1 MKIALAAAM
10 AFLSW
15 TAPALAQ
22 SAIPALPK
30 EMMGIWGFEDAES
43 CTKASDTQM
52 TARSREVEFFASA
65 YQLKKI
71 WRHADGTV
79 KATAMTSEEGEE
91 GRRRGTIQLK
101 LMSRDKLSVKT
112 GRDEPMIYLRCK
124 G

>member
-1 MKIALAAAM
+1 MRTFLAAAGL
-10 AFLSW
+10 LSLS
-15 TAPALAQ
+15 THVLAQ
-22 SAIPALPK
+22 PTIPSLPK

-43 CTKASDTQM
+43 CAKGSDTQM
-52 TARSREVEFFASA
+52 TARARQVEFFASA

-71 WRHADGTV
+71 WRQADGAV
-79 KATAMTSEEGEE
+79 KATATTSEEGEE
-91 GRRRGTIQLK
+91 RRRRGTIQLK

>member
-1 MKIALAAAM
+1 
-10 AFLSW
+10 
-15 TAPALAQ
+15 
-22 SAIPALPK
+22 LPK

-43 CTKASDTQM
+43 CAKGSDTQM
-52 TARSREVEFFASA
+52 TARAREVEFFASA

-71 WRHADGTV
+71 WRQADGAV
-79 KATAMTSEEGEE
+79 KATATTSEEGEE
-91 GRRRGTIQLK
+91 RRRRGTIQLK